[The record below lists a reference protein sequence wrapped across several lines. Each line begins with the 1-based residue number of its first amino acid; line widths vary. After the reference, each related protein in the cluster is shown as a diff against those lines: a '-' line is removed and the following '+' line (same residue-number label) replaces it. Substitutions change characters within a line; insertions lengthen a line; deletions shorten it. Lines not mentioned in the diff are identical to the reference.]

1 MGKSNFIGGRIT
13 PDGHGG
19 FIGQFISK
27 LGNILTI
34 AGESVIELFQK
45 AAGFNNT
52 QSDQ

>member
-27 LGNILTI
+27 LGNILTF
-34 AGESVIELFQK
+34 AGRTVMELFQK
-45 AAGFNNT
+45 AAQHNDA
-52 QSDQ
+52 QPE